1 VARRPTTR
9 VLLQSRAARASQW
22 TFGRLLRVLCTAAA
36 LTTPAA
42 AQSVSDFVP
51 ATAANC
57 TISAP
62 PATAG
67 LFGTPGGF
75 VMVHPRNDAL
85 TDSYTG
91 CKALWVV
98 DVDRMLRL
106 ATLYFEN
113 GAIARAI
120 AHDVR
125 DPKGAIEAACD
136 LKTGRSL
143 LPNAGRRATDAA
155 CTGFQGEELYGLRV
169 PTWPRR
175 CLTEPDAA
183 VCKQAPR

>member
-1 VARRPTTR
+1 MF
-9 VLLQSRAARASQW
+9 AS
-22 TFGRLLRVLCTAAA
+22 
-36 LTTPAA
+36 PSA
-42 AQSVSDFVP
+42 AQAVADLVP
-51 ATAANC
+51 AGATNC
-57 TISAP
+57 AVTAP
-62 PATAG
+62 PTTAG

-75 VMVHPRNDAL
+75 VMVFPRNDGL
-85 TDSYTG
+85 TDRYTG

-113 GAIARAI
+113 GTLARAI

-125 DPKGAIEAACD
+125 DPKGGVEGACD
-136 LKTGRSL
+136 IKTGKTL
-143 LPNAGRRATDAA
+143 LPGKPRSATDAA
-155 CTGFQGEELYGLRV
+155 CRGFEGEELYGLRV

-183 VCKQAPR
+183 VCKQDPR